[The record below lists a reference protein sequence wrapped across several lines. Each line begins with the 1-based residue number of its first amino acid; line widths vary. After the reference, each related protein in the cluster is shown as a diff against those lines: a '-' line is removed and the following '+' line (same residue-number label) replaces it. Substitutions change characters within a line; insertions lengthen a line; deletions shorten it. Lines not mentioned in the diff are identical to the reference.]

1 MQNRPFYKGDFLHMK
16 AREIFKFTEKCL
28 YNYKANLSRI
38 GVLEEDLRVLR
49 AGSDVHAQSY
59 QLTFGFCG
67 DNSDPVSRYVEKI
80 ESLENQIKRLRRNTA
95 PITELIND
103 MSTAKEGTKNYDYK
117 MLIELF
123 YFGGLLLSEIADEL
137 HKSRRTLSQ
146 RRQSLVLKAAG
157 YLGF

>member
-1 MQNRPFYKGDFLHMK
+1 M
-16 AREIFKFTEKCL
+16 
-28 YNYKANLSRI
+28 
-38 GVLEEDLRVLR
+38 
-49 AGSDVHAQSY
+49 
-59 QLTFGFCG
+59 
-67 DNSDPVSRYVEKI
+67 EKI